1 MILNVKNFK
10 LWTID
15 QEMGT
20 SDPALKDVQA
30 KGDDRNYNSLDNYPS
45 RPASLALR
53 DYMQKFRDLEWIPG
67 GLYNGSWDGDNYARL
82 YRENGWPSTFNRTA
96 FMIAREQYEE
106 SERLRWDAEEPFNA
120 VEKYQSWLDSAL
132 RTIEYN
138 QKAISDVDA
147 GKEIPNNQP
156 DRPDRFADRAKYRQE
171 LVDEVNQATERLPKL
186 QQELE
191 AAREALKNVDQA
203 VKKAR
208 EDRIA
213 KYGW

>member
-15 QEMGT
+15 QELGT
-20 SDPALKDVQA
+20 ADPALKDVEA

-45 RPASLALR
+45 RPANLALK
-53 DYMQKFRDLEWIPG
+53 DYMQKFRDLEWMPG
-67 GLYNGSWDGDNYARL
+67 GLYNDSWEGDNYARL
-82 YRENGWPSTFNRTA
+82 YSENGWPSAFNRTA
-96 FMIAREQYEE
+96 FMIAREQWEE
-106 SERLRWDAEEPFNA
+106 YERLRWEAEEPFEEVA
-120 VEKYQSWLDSAL
+120 KYQGLLDSTL
-132 RTIEYN
+132 RRIEYE

-147 GKEIPNNQP
+147 GKEIPNDQP

-171 LVDEVNQATERLPKL
+171 LVDEVNLAMANLPKL

-191 AAREALKNVDQA
+191 AARVALKSVDSA

-213 KYGW
+213 KYGY